1 MHSWVTVP
9 AFSHLSAQ
17 HLPLSGAL
25 MLQKE
30 RRKAAEEKMQPMQLI
45 QCRDTAGFTVQG
57 GARQGC
63 TVPTQPRVRLSV
75 RACPPRAAPG
85 QAGGAV
91 SGVWGL

>member
-17 HLPLSGAL
+17 RLPLSGAL

-30 RRKAAEEKMQPMQLI
+30 RRKAAEEKMQPMQII

-63 TVPTQPRVRLSV
+63 TVPTQPRVHLSV
-75 RACPPRAAPG
+75 RARPPRAAPG